1 MSQLVEIGRYD
12 NVVDAQQM
20 LDVLVDAG
28 IDARLFDENMATL
41 WPHVGAIGVRLM
53 VREEDAERATVALRD
68 AADRPRGPHAD
79 DADREPGTP

>member
-12 NVVDAQQM
+12 NVLDAQQR

-28 IDARLFDENMATL
+28 IDARLFDENMGAL
-41 WPHVGAIGVRLM
+41 LPQVGAIGVRLM
-53 VREEDAERATVALRD
+53 VRAEDVERATAALQD

-79 DADREPGTP
+79 DADDAPEA